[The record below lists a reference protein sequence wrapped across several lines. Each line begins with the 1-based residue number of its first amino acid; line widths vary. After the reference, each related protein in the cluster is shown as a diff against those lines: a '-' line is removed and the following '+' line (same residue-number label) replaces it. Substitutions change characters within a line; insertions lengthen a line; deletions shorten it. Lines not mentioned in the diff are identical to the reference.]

1 MTISL
6 LYQFG
11 ERTIARVN
19 FELPRRR
26 CVQGSTKDRV
36 DHTTVTRHDDR
47 LAEVCTHRRIECTM
61 HTVVEL
67 RDRLPT
73 WEHHRVRIST
83 PVRTTMT
90 SHELIECEPVTLW
103 TRVVLAEVGV
113 NDDVGETKSVL
124 DNLGSLECPWVTTRD
139 EHVGSNFPGRGKP
152 ITKFGGLQLAE
163 IGQPD
168 AGSRTAKHP
177 AHGDDGFSVSNED
190 DPGFRHANFST
201 KLSS

>member
-6 LYQFG
+6 LDQLG

-19 FELPRRR
+19 LELPRRWR
-26 CVQGSTKDRV
+26 VQGSTKDRI

-47 LAEVCTHRRIECTM
+47 LAEVCTHRRIERTM
-61 HTVVEL
+61 HAVVEL
-67 RDRLPT
+67 CDRLPSR
-73 WEHHRVRIST
+73 EHHRVRIST
-83 PVRTTMT
+83 PVRSTMT
-90 SHELIECEPVTLW
+90 SHKLIEGEPVTLW

-113 NDDVGETKSVL
+113 NDDVGESERIL
-124 DNLGSLECPWVTTRD
+124 DDVGGLERPWVTTRD
-139 EHVGSNFPGRGKP
+139 EHVRSDFLGRGEA

-168 AGSRTAKHP
+168 AGPRTAKHP
-177 AHGDDGFSVSNED
+177 AHGDDGFTVSNED
-190 DPGFRHANFST
+190 DPGLRHANFST